1 MFKQLL
7 SAIPGLSKDS
17 SPALKN
23 DYETIT
29 SRILEEPVSYEIA
42 VTAIS
47 TIAEYVFHFYASF
60 TSFPVIWSIV
70 SSRHCTLGRA
80 F

>member
-1 MFKQLL
+1 MK
-7 SAIPGLSKDS
+7 IY
-17 SPALKN
+17 KN

-47 TIAEYVFHFYASF
+47 TIAESGMFEEK
-60 TSFPVIWSIV
+60 
-70 SSRHCTLGRA
+70 L
-80 F
+80 

>member
-1 MFKQLL
+1 MVRSQTNICP
-7 SAIPGLSKDS
+7 SAQPGIEI
-17 SPALKN
+17 PALLKELVRMKIYKN

-47 TIAEYVFHFYASF
+47 TIAESGMFEEK
-60 TSFPVIWSIV
+60 
-70 SSRHCTLGRA
+70 L
-80 F
+80 